1 MSARLLAVGVPPQVA
16 SATSA
21 FMITFTSSADV
32 VHYLFQGVL
41 SPDPGY
47 VVWALCL
54 GFCSALTGRLLA
66 VHVTSRMNHPSVI
79 VFALGAILYISM
91 GLLILRSAESKA
103 SWTFGDPCSGGH
115 NYCSGHNY
123 SSLDLLALS

>member
-32 VHYLFQGVL
+32 VHYLFEGVL

-47 VVWALCL
+47 VVWALVL

-115 NYCSGHNY
+115 NYCSNP
-123 SSLDLLALS
+123 SLDLLALS